1 MKQKVEYKLRVR
13 DLPESERPRE
23 KLINHGPEALRS
35 SELMAVILGR
45 GTKKEGVLEISQR
58 VMKEYGNNAIL
69 NEKDVNKIKRLL
81 NLNDVH
87 ACQIIACFELGR
99 RFFSKT
105 KEVYIKNPEDVFRYL
120 QDMRNLNKEHFR
132 GLYLDVKNKI
142 IHDEIISIGTL
153 DANLIHPRDVFHP
166 AINKFSAGIILA
178 HNHPSG
184 DPTPSKEDIELTK
197 RLVEIGKIMD
207 IEILDHIIIGQN
219 GFKSLK
225 EEGII

>member
-1 MKQKVEYKLRVR
+1 M

-23 KLINHGPEALRS
+23 KLITHGPEILTN
-35 SELMAVILGR
+35 SELLAVILGR

-58 VMKEYGNNAIL
+58 VIKEYGNNAIL

-99 RFFSKT
+99 RFFSET
-105 KEVYIKNPEDVFRYL
+105 KEIYIKNPEDVFNYL

-132 GLYLDVKNKI
+132 GIYLDVKNRI

-153 DANLIHPRDVFHP
+153 DTNLIHPRDVFYP
-166 AINKFSAGIILA
+166 AINRFSAGIIIA

-184 DPTPSKEDIELTK
+184 DPTPSKEDIEITK
-197 RLVEIGKIMD
+197 KLVEAGKIMNID
-207 IEILDHIIIGQN
+207 ILDHIIIGKDN
-219 GFKSLK
+219 FKSLK